1 MAGELIPVEISPASE
16 FLIMATWI
24 MDGLFMFYTL
34 LKIHFLLE
42 LCILVPIKYFFL
54 SYLLAL

>member
-34 LKIHFLLE
+34 LKIHFLL
-42 LCILVPIKYFFL
+42 
-54 SYLLAL
+54 